1 MYITSASLIRTKSTE
16 RGENVRIQSGRNGR
30 RGENRANTIRTEWTE
45 RGENVRIQSG
55 LNRRR
60 EVKMS
65 EYNPDGM
72 DGERGKC
79 PNTIRTEWTERG
91 EERERQR
98 EHYG

>member
-1 MYITSASLIRTKSTE
+1 MSEYNSDGMDGE
-16 RGENVRIQSGRNGR
+16 RGKCP
-30 RGENRANTIRTEWTE
+30 NTIRTEWTE